1 MPYFITDQ
9 QGDCDGWATVKEE
22 DGALLTIGC
31 HAAKQD
37 AVDHMIAVSLAE
49 DMDPGGERDL
59 SAPAAIVVDIDDT
72 LIALN
77 GDPIEN
83 VVAFVKEYTG
93 AVLIVTARREARRD
107 ETIAQLDAI
116 GVDYELLQM
125 RSDRTP
131 EVAYKAA
138 VVKNLFANWN
148 IELAIE
154 NNANVRAEYARIGI
168 TVLAP
173 SGVDPQELPQMLK
186 RAPAPPKDQITG
198 SDANDPGSASGA
210 GGDVKLGATTEKA
223 LRNKVSE
230 HNDAMDAAD
239 RPAYT
244 RTTFGQLAAV
254 YRRGSGAYSSS
265 HRPGISRAAWSMGRV
280 NAFLYLLRTGAPE
293 NKNYVTDND
302 LLPAGHPKS
311 TRTIDARQVD
321 LSMPEYIIEA
331 AARGL
336 EYHAAGLS
344 GDGVVERTIREARLM
359 ADGQVSEDKV
369 VRASAWAARHLVDL
383 EAEDNRDPD
392 AEGFPGAGAVAFY
405 LWGIDP
411 LDPQPAMEW
420 FARKSEQI
428 QAEERSAFVVG
439 EPRGAN
445 IDPMTTSVETRRIT
459 VNEFELRDL
468 GEGDGMAF
476 TGYAAVFNSESE
488 PLPFIERIAPGA
500 FANSLSS
507 RNEIKMFVN
516 HDTTRVLASKRA
528 GTLRLSEDAHGLR
541 VEADLPPTTDGK
553 DLAILM
559 RRGDVDSM
567 SFGFSV
573 PSGGD
578 TWSPDGAT
586 RELREVR
593 LHEVSIVTAFPAYTA
608 TTAGVRSLDN
618 LAAATGADVS
628 ELDAAITKLEAGE
641 ILDDDAAMLIE
652 SVVQKLRADTTIGA
666 EVQASLDMKR
676 KQLDLL
682 FSRV

>member
-1 MPYFITDQ
+1 MGNLGEYELGRRDDSEDGIEMPYFISDQ
-9 QGDCDGWATVKEE
+9 QDDCDGWATVKEE

-31 HAAKQD
+31 HASKQD
-37 AVDHMIAVSLAE
+37 AVDQMVAVSLAE
-49 DMDPGGERDL
+49 DMQPGGERDL
-59 SAPAAIVVDIDDT
+59 NGPAAIIVDIDDT

-83 VVAFVKEYTG
+83 VVAFVKEYDG

-116 GVDYELLQM
+116 GVEYELLQM
-125 RSDRTP
+125 RGDRTP
-131 EVAYKAA
+131 EVVYKAA
-138 VVKNLFANWN
+138 VIKNLFANYN
-148 IELAIE
+148 VELAID
-154 NNANVRAEYARIGI
+154 NNADVRAGYARIGV

-173 SGVDPQELPQMLK
+173 SGVDPQELPQMLN
-186 RAPAPPKDQITG
+186 RA
-198 SDANDPGSASGA
+198 
-210 GGDVKLGATTEKA
+210 
-223 LRNKVSE
+223 
-230 HNDAMDAAD
+230 
-239 RPAYT
+239 
-244 RTTFGQLAAV
+244 
-254 YRRGSGAYSSS
+254 
-265 HRPGISRAAWSMGRV
+265 
-280 NAFLYLLRTGAPE
+280 
-293 NKNYVTDND
+293 
-302 LLPAGHPKS
+302 
-311 TRTIDARQVD
+311 VD
-321 LSMPEYIIEA
+321 LMLPDYIMEA
-331 AARGL
+331 AEQGL
-336 EYHAAGLS
+336 EYYDAGLA
-344 GDGVVERTIREARLM
+344 GDGIVERTINEARLM
-359 ADGQVSEDKV
+359 ADGQVTSDKV
-369 VRASAWAARHLVDL
+369 VRANAWAARHLVDL
-383 EAEDNRDPD
+383 DAEDNRDPE

-405 LWGIDP
+405 LWGINP
-411 LDPQPAMEW
+411 LDAQPAMDW
-420 FARKSEQI
+420 FALKAEQI
-428 QAEERSAFVVG
+428 QAEERSAFVVS
-439 EPRGAN
+439 EPRGAT
-445 IDPMTTSVETRRIT
+445 IDAMTTAVETRRIT
-459 VNEFELRDL
+459 VNEFEIREL

-476 TGYAAVFNSESE
+476 TGYAAVFNSASE

-559 RRGDVDSM
+559 KRGDVDSM

-608 TTAGVRSLDN
+608 TSAGVRSLDN
-618 LAAATGADVS
+618 LAAATGADAS
-628 ELDAAITKLEAGE
+628 QLDAAITKLEAGE
-641 ILDDDAAMLIE
+641 MLDEDAAMLIE

-666 EVQASLDMKR
+666 EAKASLDMKR

>member
-1 MPYFITDQ
+1 MGDRGAYELGQRDDSEDGIEMPYFISDQ
-9 QGDCDGWATVKEE
+9 QDDCDGWATVKEE

-31 HAAKQD
+31 HVSKQD
-37 AVDHMIAVSLAE
+37 AVDQMVAVSLAE
-49 DMDPGGERDL
+49 DMQPGGERDL
-59 SAPAAIVVDIDDT
+59 NGPAAIVVDIDDT

-83 VVAFVKEYTG
+83 VVAFVKEYDG

-125 RSDRTP
+125 RGDRTP
-131 EVAYKAA
+131 EVVYKAA
-138 VVKNLFANWN
+138 VMKNLFVNYN
-148 IELAIE
+148 VELAIE
-154 NNANVRAEYARIGI
+154 NNANVRAEYARIGV

-173 SGVDPQELPQMLK
+173 SGVDPQELPQMLN
-186 RAPAPPKDQITG
+186 RA
-198 SDANDPGSASGA
+198 
-210 GGDVKLGATTEKA
+210 
-223 LRNKVSE
+223 
-230 HNDAMDAAD
+230 
-239 RPAYT
+239 
-244 RTTFGQLAAV
+244 
-254 YRRGSGAYSSS
+254 
-265 HRPGISRAAWSMGRV
+265 
-280 NAFLYLLRTGAPE
+280 
-293 NKNYVTDND
+293 
-302 LLPAGHPKS
+302 
-311 TRTIDARQVD
+311 VD
-321 LSMPEYIIEA
+321 LILPDYIMEA
-331 AARGL
+331 AEQGL
-336 EYHAAGLS
+336 EYYDAGLA
-344 GDGVVERTIREARLM
+344 GEGIVERTINEARLM
-359 ADGQVSEDKV
+359 ADGQVTSDKV
-369 VRASAWAARHLVDL
+369 IRANAWAARHLVDL
-383 EAEDNRDPD
+383 DAEDNRDPE

-405 LWGIDP
+405 LWGINP
-411 LDPQPAMEW
+411 LDAQPAMDW
-420 FARKSEQI
+420 FALKAEQI
-428 QAEERSAFVVG
+428 QAEERSAFVVS
-439 EPRGAN
+439 EPRGAT
-445 IDPMTTSVETRRIT
+445 IDAMTTAVETRRIT
-459 VNEFELRDL
+459 VNEFEIRDL

-476 TGYAAVFNSESE
+476 TGYAAVFNSASE

-559 RRGDVDSM
+559 KRGDVDSM

-608 TTAGVRSLDN
+608 TSAGVRSLDN
-618 LAAATGADVS
+618 LAAATGADAS
-628 ELDAAITKLEAGE
+628 QLDAAITKLEAGE
-641 ILDDDAAMLIE
+641 MLDDDAAMLIE

-666 EVQASLDMKR
+666 EAKASLDMKR

>member
-9 QGDCDGWATVKEE
+9 QADCEGWATVKEE

-31 HAAKQD
+31 HVSKQD
-37 AVDHMIAVSLAE
+37 AVDQMVAVSLAE
-49 DMDPGGERDL
+49 DMQPGGERDL
-59 SAPAAIVVDIDDT
+59 NGPAAIVVDIDGT
-72 LIALN
+72 LISEN
-77 GDPIEN
+77 GDPIQN
-83 VVAFVKEYTG
+83 VVAFVREYTG

-125 RSDRTP
+125 RGDRTP
-131 EVAYKAA
+131 EVVYKAA
-138 VVKNLFANWN
+138 VIKNLFANYN
-148 IELAIE
+148 VELAID
-154 NNANVRAEYARIGI
+154 NNADVRAEYARIGV

-173 SGVDPQELPQMLK
+173 SGVDPQELPQMLA
-186 RAPAPPKDQITG
+186 RA
-198 SDANDPGSASGA
+198 
-210 GGDVKLGATTEKA
+210 
-223 LRNKVSE
+223 
-230 HNDAMDAAD
+230 
-239 RPAYT
+239 
-244 RTTFGQLAAV
+244 
-254 YRRGSGAYSSS
+254 
-265 HRPGISRAAWSMGRV
+265 
-280 NAFLYLLRTGAPE
+280 
-293 NKNYVTDND
+293 
-302 LLPAGHPKS
+302 
-311 TRTIDARQVD
+311 VD
-321 LSMPEYIIEA
+321 LMLPEYIIEA

-344 GDGVVERTIREARLM
+344 GDGVVDRTIREARLM

-369 VRASAWAARHLVDL
+369 IRTNAWAARHLVDL
-383 EAEDNRDPD
+383 DAEDNRDPE

-405 LWGIDP
+405 LWGIDA
-411 LDPQPAMEW
+411 LDPQPAMDW
-420 FARKSEQI
+420 FARK
-428 QAEERSAFVVG
+428 AEAIKADAG
-439 EPRGAN
+439 GGMRGAT
-445 IDPMTTSVETRRIT
+445 IDPMTTAVETRRIT
-459 VNEFELRDL
+459 VNEFEIRDL

-476 TGYAAVFNSESE
+476 TGYAAVFNSASE

-528 GTLRLSEDAHGLR
+528 GTLRLSEDSHGLR

-559 RRGDVDSM
+559 KRGDVDSM

-608 TTAGVRSLDN
+608 TSAGVRSLDN
-618 LAAATGADVS
+618 LAAATGADAGL
-628 ELDAAITKLEAGE
+628 LDAAITKLEAGE
-641 ILDDDAAMLIE
+641 TLDDDAAMLIE
-652 SVVQKLRADTTIGA
+652 SVVQKLRADTSIGDEA
-666 EVQASLDMKR
+666 KASLDMKR

>member
-1 MPYFITDQ
+1 MPYFISDQ
-9 QGDCDGWATVKEE
+9 QDDCEGWATVKEE

-31 HAAKQD
+31 HASKQD
-37 AVDHMIAVSLAE
+37 AVDQMVAVSLAE
-49 DMDPGGERDL
+49 DMQPGGERDL
-59 SAPAAIVVDIDDT
+59 NGPAAIVVDIDDT

-83 VVAFVKEYTG
+83 VVAFVKEYDG

-125 RSDRTP
+125 RGDRTP
-131 EVAYKAA
+131 EVVYKAA
-138 VVKNLFANWN
+138 VMKNLFVNYN
-148 IELAIE
+148 VELAIE
-154 NNANVRAEYARIGI
+154 NNADVRAEYARIGV

-173 SGVDPQELPQMLK
+173 SGVDPQELPQMLQ
-186 RAPAPPKDQITG
+186 RA
-198 SDANDPGSASGA
+198 
-210 GGDVKLGATTEKA
+210 
-223 LRNKVSE
+223 
-230 HNDAMDAAD
+230 
-239 RPAYT
+239 
-244 RTTFGQLAAV
+244 
-254 YRRGSGAYSSS
+254 
-265 HRPGISRAAWSMGRV
+265 
-280 NAFLYLLRTGAPE
+280 
-293 NKNYVTDND
+293 
-302 LLPAGHPKS
+302 
-311 TRTIDARQVD
+311 VD
-321 LSMPEYIIEA
+321 LSLPDYIMEA

-336 EYHAAGLS
+336 EYHADGLS
-344 GDGVVERTIREARLM
+344 GDGVVDRTIREARLM
-359 ADGQVSEDKV
+359 ADGEVSEDKV
-369 VRASAWAARHLVDL
+369 IRTNAWAARHLVDL
-383 EAEDNRDPD
+383 DAEDNRDPQ

-405 LWGIDP
+405 LWGINP
-411 LDPQPAMEW
+411 LDPKPAMDW
-420 FARKSEQI
+420 FAGKADAI
-428 QAEERSAFVVG
+428 NADAG
-439 EPRGAN
+439 GAMRGAT
-445 IDPMTTSVETRRIT
+445 IDPMTTAVETRRIT
-459 VNEFELRDL
+459 VNEFEIRDL

-476 TGYAAVFNSESE
+476 TGYAAVFNSASE

-608 TTAGVRSLDN
+608 TSAGVRSLDN

-628 ELDAAITKLEAGE
+628 QLDAAITKLEAGE
-641 ILDDDAAMLIE
+641 MLDDDAAMLIE
-652 SVVQKLRADTTIGA
+652 SVVQKLRADTSIGA

>member
-1 MPYFITDQ
+1 VGDRGAYELGQRDDSEDGIEMPYFISDQ
-9 QGDCDGWATVKEE
+9 QDDCDGWATVKEE

-31 HAAKQD
+31 HVSKQD
-37 AVDHMIAVSLAE
+37 AVDQMVAVSLAE
-49 DMDPGGERDL
+49 DMQPGGERDL
-59 SAPAAIVVDIDDT
+59 NGPAAIVVDIDDT

-83 VVAFVKEYTG
+83 VVAFVKEYDG

-125 RSDRTP
+125 RGDRTP
-131 EVAYKAA
+131 EVVYKAA
-138 VVKNLFANWN
+138 VMKNLFVNYN
-148 IELAIE
+148 VELAIE
-154 NNANVRAEYARIGI
+154 NNANVRAEYARIGV

-173 SGVDPQELPQMLK
+173 SGVDPQELPQMLN
-186 RAPAPPKDQITG
+186 RA
-198 SDANDPGSASGA
+198 
-210 GGDVKLGATTEKA
+210 
-223 LRNKVSE
+223 
-230 HNDAMDAAD
+230 
-239 RPAYT
+239 
-244 RTTFGQLAAV
+244 
-254 YRRGSGAYSSS
+254 
-265 HRPGISRAAWSMGRV
+265 
-280 NAFLYLLRTGAPE
+280 
-293 NKNYVTDND
+293 
-302 LLPAGHPKS
+302 
-311 TRTIDARQVD
+311 VD
-321 LSMPEYIIEA
+321 LILPDYIMEA
-331 AARGL
+331 AEQGL
-336 EYHAAGLS
+336 EYYDAGLA
-344 GDGVVERTIREARLM
+344 GEGIVERTINEARLM
-359 ADGQVSEDKV
+359 ADGQVTSDKV
-369 VRASAWAARHLVDL
+369 IRANAWAARHLVDL
-383 EAEDNRDPD
+383 DAEDNRDPE

-405 LWGIDP
+405 LWGINP
-411 LDPQPAMEW
+411 LDAQPAMDW
-420 FARKSEQI
+420 FALKAEQI
-428 QAEERSAFVVG
+428 QAEERSAFVVS
-439 EPRGAN
+439 EPRGAT
-445 IDPMTTSVETRRIT
+445 IDAMTTAVETRRIT
-459 VNEFELRDL
+459 VNEFEIRDL

-476 TGYAAVFNSESE
+476 TGYAAVFNSASE

-559 RRGDVDSM
+559 KRGDVDSM

-608 TTAGVRSLDN
+608 TSAGVRSLDN
-618 LAAATGADVS
+618 LAAATGADAS
-628 ELDAAITKLEAGE
+628 QLDAAITKLEAGE
-641 ILDDDAAMLIE
+641 MLDDDAAMLIE

-666 EVQASLDMKR
+666 EAKASLDMKR

>member
-9 QGDCDGWATVKEE
+9 QEDCDGWATVKEE
-22 DGALLTIGC
+22 DGALITIGC
-31 HAAKQD
+31 HASKQD
-37 AVDHMIAVSLAE
+37 AVDQMVAVSLAE
-49 DMDPGGERDL
+49 DMEPGGERDL
-59 SAPAAIVVDIDDT
+59 SGPPAIVVDIDDT

-125 RSDRTP
+125 RGDRTP
-131 EVAYKAA
+131 EVVYKAA
-138 VVKNLFANWN
+138 VIKNLFVNYN
-148 IELAIE
+148 VELAID
-154 NNANVRAEYARIGI
+154 NNADVRAEYARIGV

-173 SGVDPQELPQMLK
+173 SGVDPQELPQMLN
-186 RAPAPPKDQITG
+186 RA
-198 SDANDPGSASGA
+198 
-210 GGDVKLGATTEKA
+210 
-223 LRNKVSE
+223 
-230 HNDAMDAAD
+230 
-239 RPAYT
+239 
-244 RTTFGQLAAV
+244 
-254 YRRGSGAYSSS
+254 
-265 HRPGISRAAWSMGRV
+265 
-280 NAFLYLLRTGAPE
+280 
-293 NKNYVTDND
+293 
-302 LLPAGHPKS
+302 
-311 TRTIDARQVD
+311 VD
-321 LSMPEYIIEA
+321 LMLPEYIMEA

-344 GDGVVERTIREARLM
+344 GDGVVDRTIREARLM

-369 VRASAWAARHLVDL
+369 IRTNAWAARHLVDL
-383 EAEDNRDPD
+383 DAEDNRDPE

-405 LWGIDP
+405 LWGINP
-411 LDPQPAMEW
+411 LDPQPAMDW
-420 FARKSEQI
+420 FALKAEQI
-428 QAEERSAFVVG
+428 QAEERNAFVVS
-439 EPRGAN
+439 EPRGAT
-445 IDPMTTSVETRRIT
+445 IDAMTTAVETRRIT
-459 VNEFELRDL
+459 VNEFEIRDL

-476 TGYAAVFNSESE
+476 TGYAAVFNSASE

-541 VEADLPPTTDGK
+541 VEADLPPTTDGL

-559 RRGDVDSM
+559 KRGDVDSM

-608 TTAGVRSLDN
+608 TSAGVRSLDN
-618 LAAATGADVS
+618 LAAATGADAS
-628 ELDAAITKLEAGE
+628 QLDAAITKLEAGE
-641 ILDDDAAMLIE
+641 MLDDDAAMLIE
-652 SVVQKLRADTTIGA
+652 SVVQKLRADTSIGA

-676 KQLDLL
+676 KQHYHL